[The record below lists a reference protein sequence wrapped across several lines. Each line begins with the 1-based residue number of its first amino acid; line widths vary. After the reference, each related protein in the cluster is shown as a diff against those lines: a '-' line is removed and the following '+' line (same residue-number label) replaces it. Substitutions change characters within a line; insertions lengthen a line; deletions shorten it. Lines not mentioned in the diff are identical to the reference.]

1 MDAKTGEQFYDK
13 RTHVDRHRASPL
25 YADGKIYLAARDG
38 TVSVVRPG
46 KEFEI
51 LGSNTLGENIS
62 SSLIAVNRTLYVR
75 TFDALYAI
83 QGDRD
88 YMRHTHWSESREACA
103 TWLRQYVE
111 AEQQVGFAPWTLVH
125 RDDRRIV
132 GWGGLNIDPNA
143 PEWGPEVSY
152 FIHAAYQGRGLATE
166 LVMASLD
173 HGFAAL
179 SLPTIAA
186 FARPENAAS
195 ARVLERC
202 GFSFVRFEPA
212 LDRNHYKVDRDASP
226 SRAGVKHAEF

>member
-1 MDAKTGEQFYDK
+1 MLSRHTPRLILRPYDE
-13 RTHVDRHRASPL
+13 
-25 YADGKIYLAARDG
+25 AD
-38 TVSVVRPG
+38 V
-46 KEFEI
+46 
-51 LGSNTLGENIS
+51 
-62 SSLIAVNRTLYVR
+62 
-75 TFDALYAI
+75 DALYAI

-88 YMRHTHWSESREACA
+88 YMRYTHWSESREACA

-111 AEQQVGFAPWTLVH
+111 AEPQVGFAPWTLVH

-132 GWGGLNIDPNA
+132 GWGGLNIDPDA
-143 PEWGPEVSY
+143 PAWGPEVSY

-173 HGFAAL
+173 HGLTEL

-186 FARPENAAS
+186 FARPDNAAS

-202 GFSFVRFEPA
+202 GFAFVRFEPA
-212 LDRNHYKVDRDASP
+212 LDRNHYKVDRAASP